1 MLPDAWNKCEN
12 HRQLDIITVRQIF
25 RKGLLLLAAASLLAA
40 CRKEEPIVPSTSTP
54 IAPPEDSSGG
64 NGNEERIRGF
74 FLLNEGNMGSNK
86 ATLDYFDYATGIYT
100 KNIYAE
106 RNPGVVKERGGVVTD
121 LQIYGGNP

>member
-86 ATLDYFDYATGIYT
+86 VDKRHRPSAGANKQKHIYP
-100 KNIYAE
+100 KAN
-106 RNPGVVKERGGVVTD
+106 RGGVRERGA
-121 LQIYGGNP
+121 GGNARQISAGNL